1 MHLIGIFGLKING
14 KSISEDE
21 NTNFGFQSAL
31 LEAAKAGHNE
41 AVPFLFN
48 LGGDVDN

>member
-14 KSISEDE
+14 KSISEEDE
-21 NTNFGFQSAL
+21 NTNFTFELGL

-48 LGGDVDN
+48 L